1 MRAFLTSESDA
12 AAARADALAEELI
25 RQEEAVQREAAERKG
40 GRAANFSR
48 SRPAPTRYA
57 QYNARGKAGS
67 VTIPL

>member
-40 GRAANFSR
+40 GRAANFLVVGRRQHATR
-48 SRPAPTRYA
+48 SIM
-57 QYNARGKAGS
+57 RG
-67 VTIPL
+67 VRREV